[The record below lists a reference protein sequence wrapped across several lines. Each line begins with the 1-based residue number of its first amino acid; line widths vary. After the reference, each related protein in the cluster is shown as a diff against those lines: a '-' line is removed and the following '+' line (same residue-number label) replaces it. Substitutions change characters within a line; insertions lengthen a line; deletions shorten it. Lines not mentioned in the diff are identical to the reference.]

1 MVILLVQREAI
12 LRYNAP
18 EKTQKTSKQA
28 DIVTHQTVK
37 ESTMIDGRQVRAARA
52 ILGWSREELLDA
64 SGISMSALLRME
76 GNMADSRSST
86 LNKVVK
92 ALSLAGIEFVT
103 RDDGAIGVILKAQ
116 TLPKPP
122 Q

>member
-1 MVILLVQREAI
+1 
-12 LRYNAP
+12 
-18 EKTQKTSKQA
+18 
-28 DIVTHQTVK
+28 
-37 ESTMIDGRQVRAARA
+37 MIDGRQVRAARA

-64 SGISMSALLRME
+64 SGISMSALLRRE

>member
-1 MVILLVQREAI
+1 
-12 LRYNAP
+12 
-18 EKTQKTSKQA
+18 
-28 DIVTHQTVK
+28 
-37 ESTMIDGRQVRAARA
+37 MIDGRQVRAARA

-116 TLPKPP
+116 NLPKLP

>member
-1 MVILLVQREAI
+1 
-12 LRYNAP
+12 
-18 EKTQKTSKQA
+18 
-28 DIVTHQTVK
+28 
-37 ESTMIDGRQVRAARA
+37 MIDGRQVRAARA

-86 LNKVVK
+86 LNKVLK

>member
-1 MVILLVQREAI
+1 
-12 LRYNAP
+12 
-18 EKTQKTSKQA
+18 
-28 DIVTHQTVK
+28 
-37 ESTMIDGRQVRAARA
+37 MIDGRQVRAARA
-52 ILGWSREELLDA
+52 MLGWSREELLDA

-103 RDDGAIGVILKAQ
+103 RDDGAIGVMLKAQ
-116 TLPKPP
+116 NSP
-122 Q
+122 QPRQ

>member
-1 MVILLVQREAI
+1 
-12 LRYNAP
+12 
-18 EKTQKTSKQA
+18 
-28 DIVTHQTVK
+28 
-37 ESTMIDGRQVRAARA
+37 MIDGRQVRAARA
-52 ILGWSREELLDA
+52 IRGWSREELLDA

>member
-1 MVILLVQREAI
+1 
-12 LRYNAP
+12 
-18 EKTQKTSKQA
+18 
-28 DIVTHQTVK
+28 
-37 ESTMIDGRQVRAARA
+37 MIDGRQVRAARA

-86 LNKVVK
+86 HNKVVK